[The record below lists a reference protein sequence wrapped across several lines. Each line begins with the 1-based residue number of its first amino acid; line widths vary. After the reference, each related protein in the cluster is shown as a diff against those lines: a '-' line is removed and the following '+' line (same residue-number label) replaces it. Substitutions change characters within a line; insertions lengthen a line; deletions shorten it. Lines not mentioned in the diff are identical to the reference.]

1 MREAIYIEDRLDGIK
16 GIIST
21 YYDTIDYS
29 DYIHDLEE
37 DLVKLNSLKEE
48 FKDLKTQQYL
58 ADLENRAKL
67 YLPRMRAFQAHYV
80 NQENCENS

>member
-29 DYIHDLEE
+29 DYIRDLEK

-48 FKDLKTQQYL
+48 YKDLKSQKYL
-58 ADLENRAKL
+58 AELEKRAKL
-67 YLPRMRAFQAHYV
+67 YLPRMRAFQTHYDS
-80 NQENCENS
+80 QENC